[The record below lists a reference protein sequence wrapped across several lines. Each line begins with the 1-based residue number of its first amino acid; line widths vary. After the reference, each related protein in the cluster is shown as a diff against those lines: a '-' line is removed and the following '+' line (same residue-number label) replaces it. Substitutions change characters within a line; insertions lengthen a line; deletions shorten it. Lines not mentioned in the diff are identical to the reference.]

1 MRMAELSRRTGV
13 PVPTI
18 KYYLREGLLLPGE
31 RTSPNQAIYD
41 ESHVRRLRMIR
52 ALAEVGGL
60 SIAKVRDVLDAV
72 DSPDEPFEVLGAVQR
87 SIEPP
92 VGATDGEHWAQARER
107 VAKLLLERGWR
118 AKIGS
123 PPAQTLIAAL
133 ASLYDVGREDLTD
146 LLERY
151 APMAEKIAE
160 TDVERVTRGQGIE
173 DTIEG
178 VVIGTVI
185 GETMFGALRRLA
197 HQHVTAMT
205 LGVVEE
211 YDFGPGTAGGSGSH
225 LE

>member
-41 ESHVRRLRMIR
+41 ETHIRRLRMIR
-52 ALAEVGGL
+52 ALTEVGGL

-72 DSPDEPFEVLGAVQR
+72 DSPEIPFEVLGTVQH

-92 VGATDGEHWAQARER
+92 SGGTGSEYWETARER
-107 VAKLLLERGWR
+107 VAKLLLDRGWR
-118 AKIGS
+118 ANIDG
-123 PPAQTLIAAL
+123 PPAKTLIAAL
-133 ASLYDVGREDLTD
+133 ASLYELGREDLAG

-151 APMAEKIAE
+151 APAAEKIAE
-160 TDVERVTRGQGIE
+160 FDVAAVTRDRGIE

-178 VVIGTVI
+178 VVIGTVL
-185 GETMFGALRRLA
+185 GDVMLGALRRLA
-197 HQHVTAMT
+197 HQHATAKA
-205 LGVVEE
+205 LGLPEN
-211 YDFGPGTAGGSGSH
+211 YDYEKGSGGEH
-225 LE
+225 E